1 MTFWHNDSR
10 PAFLPS
16 DYGFS
21 WLRRLCEQPD
31 ASTKQPVAPMQPV
44 TVSLN
49 GPVLCVSR
57 SGALD
62 SVTSW
67 LRAQGVVCD
76 HASDLTNV
84 MQDAQ
89 ADGRR
94 WSMLLLAVDDV
105 GGILEVIDQLLVLRR
120 KVPWLPVMLFS
131 SEVCG
136 DDLSTV
142 RQMLC
147 DATLRLPVGPARFG
161 PALTEAGINNRLWI
175 DRRAATRL

>member
-16 DYGFS
+16 GYGFS
-21 WLRRLCEQPD
+21 WFRRLWGQPD
-31 ASTKQPVAPMQPV
+31 AEKKQAVEPMQPV
-44 TVSLN
+44 AVSLN

-62 SVTSW
+62 SVTAW
-67 LRAQGVVCD
+67 LCAQGVVCD
-76 HASDLTNV
+76 HSSDLTTV

-105 GGILEVIDQLLVLRR
+105 GGILDVIDQLLVLRR
-120 KVPWLPVMLFS
+120 KAPWLPVMLFS
-131 SEVCG
+131 FDVSG
-136 DDLSTV
+136 DDFSTV

-147 DATLRLPVGPARFG
+147 DATLRLPVGPARFR
-161 PALTEAGINNRLWI
+161 PALTEVGINNRLWI
-175 DRRAATRL
+175 DRHAAFRL